1 MIENGFNREAHE
13 LVFRLDTTSELDVL
27 KASKSFA
34 NYVLSR
40 IRTTNHNSPAS
51 PLMLDL
57 PWYGSKWYHSVVR
70 QVSGCVS
77 YVRHDKIC
85 GHWDIALCSRNPE
98 KAEFI

>member
-1 MIENGFNREAHE
+1 MVSIGQPIE
-13 LVFRLDTTSELDVL
+13 LVFRLDIISELDVL

-51 PLMLDL
+51 PLMLDF
-57 PWYGSKWYHSVVR
+57 YHGMVASGIR
-70 QVSGCVS
+70 MLLSRFSGCVS
-77 YVRHDKIC
+77 SVRHGKIC
-85 GHWDIALCSRNPE
+85 GYWDIALCSRNPE